1 MTGRS
6 HAITAAAARAH
17 THTHTNEF
25 VRMVANCSPAT
36 AASLVKLRV
45 PHFDLVQCD
54 RIRLLLQ
61 HAETKQSLYT
71 VRISQTL

>member
-1 MTGRS
+1 MQLLLLLLLLR
-6 HAITAAAARAH
+6 AR
-17 THTHTNEF
+17 THTHTNDF

-54 RIRLLLQ
+54 RIRLLPQ

>member
-54 RIRLLLQ
+54 RIRLLPQ
-61 HAETKQSLYT
+61 HAETKQSLDSVHRT
-71 VRISQTL
+71 H